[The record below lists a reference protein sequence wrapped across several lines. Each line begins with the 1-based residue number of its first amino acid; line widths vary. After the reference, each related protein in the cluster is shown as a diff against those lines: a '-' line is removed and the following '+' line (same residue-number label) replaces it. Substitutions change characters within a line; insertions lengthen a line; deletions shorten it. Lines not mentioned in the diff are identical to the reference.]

1 MCLITFSLGCA
12 LPKCNEQKK
21 VVSKDNKNNEAAKWK
36 AAYEAEHEARVKAEA
51 QVELLKG
58 MVGGPVKS
66 KQYSAKQCTAF
77 FNKVLGA
84 LGIVPHNKKKAAV
97 VLAKFFGLS
106 PNYVSQKMNDYNAEK
121 YLEEIAQDTE
131 GVFPELSAWI
141 RKK

>member
-12 LPKCNEQKK
+12 LPKCKEQKK
-21 VVSKDNKNNEAAKWK
+21 VVSKNNESNEAAKWK

-66 KQYSAKQCTAF
+66 EQYTAKQCTAL
-77 FNKVLGA
+77 FNKLLGA
-84 LGIVPHNKKKAAV
+84 IGIVPHNKKKAAV
-97 VLAKFFGLS
+97 VLAKLFGLS
-106 PNYVSQKMNDYNAEK
+106 PNYVSQKMNDYDADK
-121 YLEEIAQDTE
+121 SLEEIAQDADE
-131 GVFPELSAWI
+131 VFPELSAWI